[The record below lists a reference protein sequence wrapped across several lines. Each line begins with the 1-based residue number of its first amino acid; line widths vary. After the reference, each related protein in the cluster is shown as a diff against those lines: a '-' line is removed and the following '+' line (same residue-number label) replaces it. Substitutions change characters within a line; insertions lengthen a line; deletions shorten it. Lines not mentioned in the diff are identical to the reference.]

1 MFLPFFFTNPELM
14 EGTQTRQDATT
25 QPTPI
30 TALDRIARGMSF
42 SLIQNDQKGGNKGNF
57 FSHA

>member
-30 TALDRIARGMSF
+30 TALDRIARGMNF
-42 SLIQNDQKGGNKGNF
+42 GLIRRGYF
-57 FSHA
+57 FSHP